1 MKRKIIFFCEMIE
14 DSDLGLVNFLWFVN
28 IEVLFEEDIDK
39 FERYKL

>member
-1 MKRKIIFFCEMIE
+1 MIE